1 LECYAVPRY
10 FFDVRSGLA
19 FYPDEEGVELPS
31 QADAEA
37 EALDSLAQLAR
48 DLAKEAPGQ
57 DHRPDVA
64 IEVRTAS
71 GPVFQAALLFAAN
84 RTTLQ

>member
-1 LECYAVPRY
+1 MPRY

-37 EALDSLAQLAR
+37 EALDSPAQLAR
-48 DLAKEAPGQ
+48 DLAKEGQ

>member
-1 LECYAVPRY
+1 MARY
-10 FFDVRSGLA
+10 FFDVRNGWD
-19 FYPDEEGVELPS
+19 FYPDEQGVELPS

-37 EALDSLAQLAR
+37 EALDTLAKLAR
-48 DLAKEAPGQ
+48 DFADKAPGQ
-57 DHRPDVA
+57 ALRPDVA